1 MSQVIEANQ
10 NATAVITHR
19 VRDTHHQEYE
29 AWLEEIIPVAKAY
42 PGHLGVL
49 IIRPSEGGP
58 SIYTIVIR
66 FDSHEHLLNWM
77 QSQDRNRLIKK
88 AQPCL
93 VEEDQYHVQSGL
105 DFWFTPEGAK
115 PKFPKKWKQSLV
127 TWSAIYPLV
136 VGTSLLVGALERLLD
151 VPADVYSNTL
161 LITGIVVLLM
171 VYLVMPRYTK
181 LVHRW
186 LYN

>member
-1 MSQVIEANQ
+1 MSQVIEASQ

-19 VRDTHHQEYE
+19 VRETHHQEYE
-29 AWLEEIIPVAKAY
+29 AWLEEIIPVAKSY
-42 PGHLGVL
+42 PGHLGVM
-49 IIRPSEGGP
+49 IIRPSEGGT
-58 SIYTIVIR
+58 STYTIVIR

-77 QSQDRNRLIKK
+77 QSQDRDRLIKK

-93 VEEDQYHVQSGL
+93 VEEDQYRVQSGL

-115 PKFPKKWKQSLV
+115 PKFPKKWKQSLI

-136 VGTSLLVGALERLLD
+136 VGMTLLVGSVENVLNLPGYFY
-151 VPADVYSNTL
+151 VNTL
-161 LITGIVVLLM
+161 VVTAIVVLLM
-171 VYLVMPRYTK
+171 VYFVMPRYTK
-181 LVHRW
+181 LLHRW